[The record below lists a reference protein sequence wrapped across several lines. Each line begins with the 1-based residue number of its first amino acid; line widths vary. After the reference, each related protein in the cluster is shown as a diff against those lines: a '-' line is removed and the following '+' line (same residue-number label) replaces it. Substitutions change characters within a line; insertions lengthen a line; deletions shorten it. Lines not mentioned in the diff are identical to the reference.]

1 MVNNML
7 SKFKFKFFKRRDN
20 NLISAPF
27 SDFIRTGKSR
37 EKKKVFIAV
46 LKDSILEQK
55 KVIAKAQK

>member
-1 MVNNML
+1 MNNML
-7 SKFKFKFFKRRDN
+7 SKFRIKFFKRKDT
-20 NLISAPF
+20 NLVAAPF